1 MKWYRFWK
9 MVQGRLV
16 GEDYRQFSDRFCED
30 ENNLKEEAQY
40 WADEIPGGENY
51 GYRYGFEE
59 VENPPKE
66 YIIKKIDSTRR
77 SIASLQKQLEDYEF
91 TLKTYS
97 VKAKIDKIKDNIE
110 KE

>member
-9 MVQGRLV
+9 KVQGHDV
-16 GEDYRQFSDRFCED
+16 GETYRQFSDKFCED
-30 ENNLKEEAQY
+30 VNNLKEEAQY

-51 GYRYGFEE
+51 GYKYGFEE
-59 VENPPKE
+59 VEKPPKE
-66 YIIKKIDSTRR
+66 YIIREIGYTRR
-77 SIASLQKQLEDYEF
+77 SIANLQKKLEDYEF
-91 TLKTYS
+91 VLKTYS